1 MRSAIALFVLAGAAA
16 AASAAPI
23 TQGNLVIYRVGT
35 GAASLTSA
43 AQAVFVDEYTP
54 TGTLVQSIAL
64 PTTVSGSNRRI
75 TASGTATSEGFLTVS
90 PGGQY
95 VTVTGY
101 DASTGTT
108 NVASTVASSVNRV
121 VGVLS
126 TNTGT
131 VSSNTTLTAFTG
143 NNVRSAFTS
152 NGTDIWATGAGSG
165 VIYTTAGSS
174 GAGTAIS
181 TTVTNL
187 RQINAFG
194 DQLYVSTGSGTAV
207 RLGSVGSGL
216 PTTSGQTTSNLPG
229 LPTST
234 GSPYGFVFFDLSSS
248 VAGVDTLYVADDGAG
263 ILKYSL
269 VGGSWVSNG
278 TVGTAAEAYR
288 GLTGTILNGQVRLF
302 STRRGGSAAAGGGEL
317 VSLTD
322 AAGYNGAFTG
332 TPTLLATASA
342 NTAFRGVAYVPT
354 PGAAA
359 LVGLGLVAAGRRRR

>member
-108 NVASTVASSVNRV
+108 SVASTVASSVNRV
-121 VGVLS
+121 VGVIS

-131 VSSNTTLTAFTG
+131 VSSNTTLTAFSG

-229 LPTST
+229 FPTA
-234 GSPYGFVFFDLSSS
+234 GSPYAFVFFDLSST
-248 VAGVDTLYVADDGAG
+248 VAGVDTLYVADDAAG
-263 ILKYSL
+263 LQKYSL
-269 VGGSWVSNG
+269 VSGSWTLNG
-278 TVGTAAEAYR
+278 TIGAAADLYR
-288 GLTGTILNGQVRLF
+288 GLTGTIVNGQVQLFATRL
-302 STRRGGSAAAGGGEL
+302 GGSGAAGGGQL
-317 VSLTD
+317 VSLGD
-322 AAGYNGAFTG
+322 ASGYNGAFSG